1 MSQSIR
7 KKLLNLCC
15 GNRFH
20 QEWINID
27 FTSSSEYVRTHNLL
41 KGIPYPDNYFDVV
54 YHNNALEHFQKNDG
68 ERFIQ
73 ECYRVLK
80 LQGIIRI
87 VVPDL
92 ENIVR
97 CYLEQ
102 LEKAVAGDK
111 TAEYNYDWIMLEMY
125 DQTVRN
131 YSGGAMADYLQQEE
145 LKNEEFIFQRC
156 GNAVKDIR
164 KAYLSGPPI
173 IPLKRKLK
181 QIVKKMLNRIVGE
194 AYVIGR
200 FRLSGEIH
208 QWMYDRFSLQRLLI
222 NTGFSNAEIKSPY
235 ESSVPDWQRYELDS
249 NDNVIHAPNAL
260 YIEARKPPV

>member
-1 MSQSIR
+1 MNSVNQKR
-7 KKLLNLCC
+7 MLNLGC

-27 FTSSSEYVRTHNLL
+27 FTSSSEYVRAYNLL
-41 KGIPYPDNYFDVV
+41 KGIPYPNNFFDVV
-54 YHNNALEHFQKNDG
+54 YHNNLLEHFQKNDG

-73 ECYRVLK
+73 ECFRVLK
-80 LQGIIRI
+80 FQGIIRI

-97 CYLEQ
+97 CYLNE
-102 LEKAVAGDK
+102 LENALAGDK
-111 TAEYNYDWIMLEMY
+111 SAEYNYDWIMLEMY
-125 DQTVRN
+125 DQTIRN
-131 YSGGAMADYLQQEE
+131 YSGGAMADYLQQQE

-156 GNAVKDIR
+156 GNVVKDIR

-173 IPLKRKLK
+173 IPLKRKIKRIL
-181 QIVKKMLNRIVGE
+181 KKMLSRIVGE

-200 FRLSGEIH
+200 FRLQGEIH
-208 QWMYDRFSLQRLLI
+208 QWMYDRFSLQRLLL
-222 NTGFSNAEIKSPY
+222 NTGFSNIEIKSPY
-235 ESSVPDWQRYELDS
+235 ESNIPDWQCYELDA

-260 YIEARKPPV
+260 YIEAKKPTI